1 MLVDMSNSHRLRLP
15 GLILSVGAAACGSG
29 GGKGGGGGS
38 GGNSGACNA
47 IANVGQVISKTATT
61 DAYPDTP
68 SFTGGAIADGTY
80 ALTAMLN
87 YATAS
92 APSGT
97 RKETFLVAGNQLNAV
112 FSVDGG
118 AEERYTATL
127 EMNTGTPYALTLNVS
142 CTAPDVTGRSTTFYE
157 ATATDLRIGTD
168 LMEISTYTK
177 Q

>member
-1 MLVDMSNSHRLRLP
+1 MLFDMSNSHRLRLA
-15 GLILSVGAAACGSG
+15 GSILCIGTAACGSE
-29 GGKGGGGGS
+29 GS
-38 GGNSGACNA
+38 GGNSGACND

-80 ALTAMLN
+80 TLTAMLN
-87 YATAS
+87 YATATT
-92 APSGT
+92 PSGT
-97 RKETFLVAGNQLNAV
+97 RKETFLVAGNQLNAA

-127 EMNTGTPYALTLNVS
+127 EMHVGAPYELTLNVS
-142 CTAPDVTGRSTTFYE
+142 CTAPDVTGLRTTFYE